1 MNWRDRLLPASFR
14 GVGFWI
20 DQAKTP
26 VGRKG
31 QLHEYP
37 QRDLP
42 YFEDLGQ
49 QAKTHDITAFIIG
62 ADCLEQRDKL
72 LKALEAGNGELVHPW
87 LGRLQVK
94 VGECDMTHTR
104 QDGGL
109 VTFSLKFYPDRPLPF
124 PTATVS
130 TQKVL
135 LAKAD
140 TLLGSA
146 VSRFEE
152 VIVRIQAARI
162 GINNLRNSLT
172 GVFDVIKEQL
182 KPLIAQYKEITE
194 LVRAVKE
201 LPKEVAAEFKGLL
214 GDIKEL
220 KAFAKEG
227 YRGVIA
233 DVSQQLEAI
242 RKADAPKI
250 TTGKDTNAA
259 AQAMADLVQDTLIVK
274 VAQWVASMPVAAKP
288 VKLLSTPSLDQ
299 QSKQP
304 ISRQEVPATDDLQA
318 LQKDLVEALQMAK
331 NKAGPAHYQ
340 AISDVQ
346 DALVAHLK
354 AVASSGVRLVTKS
367 FQESLPALVVAYKQ
381 FSDATRVTEVVQR
394 NGATNPLY
402 LPPNDVKVSRE

>member
-49 QAKTHDITAFIIG
+49 QAKTHDLTAFIIG

-72 LKALEAGNGELVHPW
+72 LKALEAGSGELVHPW

-146 VSRFEE
+146 VARFEQAMTL
-152 VIVRIQAARI
+152 IKAARI
-162 GINNLRNSLT
+162 GIANLRNSLT
-172 GVFDVIKEQL
+172 GVYEVIKEQL
-182 KPLIAQYKEITE
+182 KPLIEQYKQITE
-194 LVRAVKE
+194 LVKAVKE

-242 RKADAPKI
+242 RKLDAPKI

-259 AQAMADLVQDTLIVK
+259 AQAMADLVQDTMLVK
-274 VAQWVASMPVAAKP
+274 VAQWVASMPVATPP
-288 VKLLSTPSLDQ
+288 VKLTSTASVAHQADQ
-299 QSKQP
+299 P
-304 ISRQEVPATDDLQA
+304 VTRQEVPVTDEMKA
-318 LQKDLVEALQMAK
+318 LQKAVGVAIDPMLDKADPKHHQAINDVKEALM
-331 NKAGPAHYQ
+331 
-340 AISDVQ
+340 
-346 DALVAHLK
+346 AHLK
-354 AVASSGVRLVTKS
+354 AVASSGVRQVTKS

-381 FSDATRVTEVVQR
+381 FADATRVTQVTQS
-394 NGATNPLY
+394 NAMNHPGFS
-402 LPPNDVKVSRE
+402 PNDVKVSRE